1 MDAFHFSRGSSP
13 LLLSIPHCGTHIPPE
28 LAARMTPAALR
39 VPDTDW
45 HLPLLYDFAGEL
57 GASVL
62 AATHSRYVIDLNRP
76 EDDANLYPGQDTTG
90 LVPRDTFAKEALYT
104 AGKEADEAEIC
115 ARKAQYWRPYHAQL
129 AGELARIKAQ
139 HGYALLWDAHSI
151 ASQVPRFFPGRLTDL
166 NLGTAGGTSCGP
178 GLGEALL
185 GIAQQEKR
193 YSAVLNGRFKGGYIT
208 RSYGDP
214 AKQVHAVQ
222 LELSWAAYMDE
233 TWPYAYRA
241 DLAQQVRPLLRRL
254 LEAMLSWAKKPSR
267 QT

>member
-1 MDAFHFSRGSSP
+1 MDAFHFSRGDSP

-28 LAARMTPAALR
+28 LAARMTSAALR

-45 HLPLLYDFAGEL
+45 HLPRLYDFAGEL

-90 LVPRDTFAKEALYT
+90 LVPRDTFAKEALYA
-104 AGKEADEAEIC
+104 AGREPADAEIS
-115 ARKAQYWRPYHAQL
+115 ARKTQYWRPYHAQL
-129 AGELARIKAQ
+129 ASELARIKAQ

-151 ASQVPRFFPGRLTDL
+151 ASQVPRFFSGKLTDL
-166 NLGTAGGTSCGP
+166 NLGTAGGTSCGA

-185 GIAQQEKR
+185 DIAKQERR

-208 RSYGDP
+208 RRYGAP
-214 AKQVHAVQ
+214 AAQVHAVQ

-233 TWPYAYRA
+233 TWPYAYRV
-241 DLAQQVRPLLRRL
+241 DLAEQVRPLLLRL
-254 LEAMLSWAKKPSR
+254 LETMLNRAKKPPR

>member
-1 MDAFHFSRGSSP
+1 MDVFQFSRGSSP

-28 LAARMTPAALR
+28 LAGRMTPAALR

-62 AATHSRYVIDLNRP
+62 AATHSRYVMDLNRP

-90 LVPRDTFAKEALYT
+90 LVPRDTFAKQALY
-104 AGKEADEAEIC
+104 APGKEPDEAEIS
-115 ARKAQYWRPYHAQL
+115 ARKTHYWRPYHAHL
-129 AGELARIKAQ
+129 ANELARIKAQ

-151 ASQVPRFFPGRLTDL
+151 ASRVPRFFPGKLTDL
-166 NLGTAGGTSCGP
+166 NLGTAGGTSCGA

-185 GIAQQEKR
+185 ELALAQKHH
-193 YSAVLNGRFKGGYIT
+193 SAVLNGRFKGGYIT
-208 RSYGDP
+208 RRYGAP
-214 AKQVHAVQ
+214 TAQVHAVQ
-222 LELSWAAYMDE
+222 LELSWAAYMNE

-241 DLAQQVRPLLRRL
+241 DLAEQVRPLLRRL
-254 LEAMLSWAKKPSR
+254 LATMLSWAKIPSR